1 MSPQRAPPTAPML
14 DGLPEGWVGL
24 VAEAACRGYLEL
36 ESNESRIRYNCA
48 EVRECSYANPEERVR
63 AGVYA
68 WLIIDQGYAP
78 EAIKV
83 EARVPRRTPSD
94 YADVVVYTNAE
105 CRVPYLVVETKAPN
119 QSEAAFRQA
128 VEQAFGNANSL
139 RDTNFALVDSG
150 DRSQLFE
157 VAGHPHDEREANRL
171 GDRDNLP
178 ASYGTVSAFR
188 LVAGDSEHDIKP
200 CSATQVETLVR
211 RVHGLIW
218 AGGKRDPFSAFDE
231 WCKML
236 FAKMYDERHTATG
249 TPRRFQVGR
258 GESDVS
264 VANRVRRLYVEAR
277 AQDES
282 IFASDL
288 LLPDNKVAQVVRE
301 IQQVAFAQTDV
312 DTLGTAFEGFFG
324 SAFRGELGQYF
335 TRREICR
342 FVCALLEP
350 TERDRVLDPTCGSGG
365 FLLETLIQVWR
376 YIDDAFVGQS
386 LGRQRKYDFAW
397 QNLFGIEIHS
407 TLGRI
412 CQTNLLI
419 HKDGH
424 TNVEVGRSCL
434 DSVFD
439 NKTLDPDRPSFTVIV
454 GNPPFGDKVR
464 KGDADQLGNN
474 RLSAFELAG
483 DNHATSEV
491 VILERSIKWLAPGH
505 GRLGVVVP
513 DGVLNNASE
522 TSKCPA
528 LRRFLFRNTQILA
541 IVSLPDHAF
550 RRSGAQNKT
559 SLLFVRR
566 WSESERK
573 KMEEAVARHLGNAQ
587 VSPGK
592 GRDAAA
598 LNQAIGSALRDVDY
612 RVFLAEADEIGYTP
626 TGVSTARNDLYSGSG
641 FDVEESE
648 DTILGQYKL
657 FRDRPHSYG
666 TCIRPVCTSLSA
678 SELFAGHPSHRI
690 DAKYFTFKS
699 TENVVRDAGVHRL
712 GELVSRCRESIVP
725 NDWPEREFKTIT
737 LTLEGDM
744 RPREAGKG
752 RNPSGWHG
760 SYFPAGQ
767 RWFVVRKGD
776 IVVSRIDLWKGCTGV
791 ASAAFDGAIVTG
803 EFPVYR
809 VRPEHTG
816 LVDGRYLQLLLRS
829 QYFRRAIR
837 AVTTGHSNRRRTQES
852 DFLGLLV
859 PLPPLDDQV
868 RIADAMDGVKRRRDK
883 ASADLLR
890 RLDAFDRA
898 VEGLF
903 TPQALREI
911 AGSPQ

>member
-1 MSPQRAPPTAPML
+1 MTSRRVDPLVAKMP
-14 DGLPEGWVGL
+14 DGLPEEWSGL
-24 VAEAACRGYLEL
+24 VAEAGRRGHLEL
-36 ESNESRIRYNCA
+36 TDSRIRYNCA
-48 EVRECSYANPEERVR
+48 QVRECSYANPEERVR

-68 WLIIDQGYAP
+68 WLVVEQGYAP

-83 EARVPRRTPSD
+83 EVRVPRRRPSD
-94 YADVVVYTNAE
+94 FADIVVYADST

-119 QSEAAFRQA
+119 QSDGDFRQA
-128 VEQAFGNANSL
+128 IEQVFGNANSL
-139 RDTNFALVDSG
+139 RDTTLVLVDAG

-157 VAGHPHDEREANRL
+157 VAGHPHDERKANRL
-171 GDRDNLP
+171 GGRDDLP
-178 ASYGTVSAFR
+178 ASYGAVSTFR
-188 LVAGDSEHDIKP
+188 LVAGDREHDIKP
-200 CSATQVETLVR
+200 HTASQVETLVR
-211 RVHGLIW
+211 RVHGFIW
-218 AGGKRDPFSAFDE
+218 AGGKRDPFSAFEE

-249 TPRRFQVGR
+249 APRRFQAGR

-264 VANRVRRLYVEAR
+264 VANRIRRLYVEAR
-277 AQDES
+277 AEDES
-282 IFASDL
+282 IFDSEV
-288 LLPDNKVAQVVRE
+288 LLPDNKIAQVVRA
-301 IQQVAFAQTDV
+301 IQDVAFAQTDV

-324 SAFRGELGQYF
+324 SVFRGELGQYF

-376 YIDDAFVGQS
+376 YIDDAFVGQP

-397 QNLFGIEIHS
+397 QRLFGIEIHS

-434 DSVFD
+434 DNVFD
-439 NKTLDPDRPSFTVIV
+439 NKLLDPDRPSFTLIV
-454 GNPPFGDKVR
+454 GNPPFGDKVQ
-464 KGDADQLGNN
+464 KGDPDQLGSN

-483 DNHATSEV
+483 DNHATSEI
-491 VILERSIKWLAPGH
+491 VILERSIRWLAPGT
-505 GRLGVVVP
+505 GRLGMVVP

-528 LRRFLFRNTQILA
+528 LRRFLFCNTRILA

-566 WSESERK
+566 WSESERT
-573 KMEEAVARHLGNAQ
+573 KMEEAVARHLEDAQ
-587 VSPGK
+587 AAAGSHA
-592 GRDAAA
+592 DAAV
-598 LNQAIGSALRDVDY
+598 LHQAIGAALKEVDY
-612 RVFLAEADEIGYTP
+612 PVFLAEADEIGYTP
-626 TGVSTARNDLYSGSG
+626 TGVSTARNDLYSGVG
-641 FDVEESE
+641 FDVDDAE
-648 DTILGQYKL
+648 DTILGQYRL
-657 FRDRPHSYG
+657 FRARPNAYQTS
-666 TCIRPVCTSLSA
+666 IRPACTSLAA

-699 TENVVRDAGVHRL
+699 TEEVVRRSGVHRL
-712 GELVSRCRESIVP
+712 GELVVRRRESVVP

-737 LTLEGDM
+737 LTLEGEM
-744 RPREAGKG
+744 KPREAGKG
-752 RNPSGWHG
+752 RNPPGWHG

-767 RWFVVRKGD
+767 KWFAVHEGD
-776 IVVSRIDLWKGCTGV
+776 IVVSRIDLWKGCIGV
-791 ASAAFDGAIVTG
+791 VSAAFDGAIVTG

-809 VRPEHTG
+809 VRPER
-816 LVDGRYLQLLLRS
+816 VDSADGRYLQILLRS
-829 QYFRRAIR
+829 RYFRRAIR

-852 DFLGLLV
+852 DFLDLLV
-859 PLPPLDDQV
+859 PLPSLADQA
-868 RIADAMDGVKRRRDK
+868 RIADAIDEVKRRRDQ
-883 ASADLLR
+883 AGADLSR
-890 RLDAFDRA
+890 RLHAFDRA
-898 VEGLF
+898 VEGRF
-903 TPQALREI
+903 TPKALREI
-911 AGSPQ
+911 TG